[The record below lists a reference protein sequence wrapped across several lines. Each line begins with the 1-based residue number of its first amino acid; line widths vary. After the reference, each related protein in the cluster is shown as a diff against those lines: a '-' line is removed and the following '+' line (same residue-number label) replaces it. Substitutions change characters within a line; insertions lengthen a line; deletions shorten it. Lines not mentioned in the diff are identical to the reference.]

1 MTSRR
6 PLPAFRASSL
16 ILASSGVGVPS
27 SPPVLGRSWGGIR
40 CGSPRSWSFRPRS
53 RSRSRRCAIRAARPS
68 NSECLAFLLHVFDL
82 KQLLRRKHGAKFVQ
96 FFVRDGLQSGNRLL
110 ELWRILVPDAITSF
124 SMAACNNFP
133 APSCS
138 KQLLQKGFT
147 FIFCSLRKEAAKNSG
162 SPLFSCG

>member
-27 SPPVLGRSWGGIR
+27 IPPVLGRSWGGIR

-68 NSECLAFLLHVFDL
+68 TRSV
-82 KQLLRRKHGAKFVQ
+82 LRSSFMFSILSSCSGVGAKFVQ